1 MTTADFCG
9 YAAHGVLNEPRETA
23 TPE

>member
-9 YAAHGVLNEPRETA
+9 YAAHGVLNEPRETV